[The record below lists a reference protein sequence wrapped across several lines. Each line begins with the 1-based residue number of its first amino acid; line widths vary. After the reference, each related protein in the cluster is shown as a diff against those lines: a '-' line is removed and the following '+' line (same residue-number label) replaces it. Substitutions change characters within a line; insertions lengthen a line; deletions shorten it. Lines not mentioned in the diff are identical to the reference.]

1 MSDSERSVEEGP
13 KSYHQEAFV
22 SILKDHRILFE
33 KSQLPSSRRKKA
45 EALTEAAEKYR
56 LRFGKEI
63 TSRQLSKKI
72 SNLKDRVKK
81 KTDVLQTGNRKIKLK
96 EWEKDYLKLING
108 GTNPTVTRIE
118 GAIEAGVASVSDDGG
133 ADFTSS
139 LQENGASISASV
151 IFEDGSSMYE
161 EVTPVKRKRNVNRLS
176 NAELQR
182 LVYVEQLEVLQ
193 LKKRKLQ
200 WQLDQMMDFQQLEVL
215 LLKKRKLQWQL
226 DQIN

>member
-13 KSYHQEAFV
+13 EFYHQKAFV

-108 GTNPTVTRIE
+108 DTNSTVTRIE

-133 ADFTSS
+133 GADFTST

-151 IFEDGSSMYE
+151 IFEDGTSMYE

-193 LKKRKLQ
+193 LKKKENCS
-200 WQLDQMMDFQQLEVL
+200 D
-215 LLKKRKLQWQL
+215 
-226 DQIN
+226 N

>member
-13 KSYHQEAFV
+13 AFYHQKAFV

-45 EALTEAAEKYR
+45 EVLTEAAEKYR
-56 LRFGKEI
+56 VRFGKEI
-63 TSRQLSKKI
+63 TTRQLSKTI

-81 KTDVLQTGNRKIKLK
+81 KTDVLQTRNRKMKLK
-96 EWEKDYLKLING
+96 DWEKDYLKLING
-108 GTNPTVTRIE
+108 DTNPTVTRIE
-118 GAIEAGVASVSDDGG
+118 
-133 ADFTSS
+133 DFTRT
-139 LQENGASISASV
+139 LQENGATISASM
-151 IFEDGSSMYE
+151 IFEDGTSMYE
-161 EVTPVKRKRNVNRLS
+161 EVTPVKGKRNVNRLS

-182 LVYVEQLEVLQ
+182 LVYIQQLEVLL